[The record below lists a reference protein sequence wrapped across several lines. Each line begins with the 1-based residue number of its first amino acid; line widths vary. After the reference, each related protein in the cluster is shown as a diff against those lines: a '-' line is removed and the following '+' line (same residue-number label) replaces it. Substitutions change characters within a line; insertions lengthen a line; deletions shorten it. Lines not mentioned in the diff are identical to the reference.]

1 MLEQMS
7 DEVYDCILPEMEDHV
22 CSLLQLIEE
31 QVTAGQITFADKR
44 DGYYQLEGAILKA
57 LCAGEQAAAAL
68 AYIKG
73 QARMLELIAL
83 GRVRL

>member
-7 DEVYDCILPEMEDHV
+7 DEVYDCIQADISDRVLG
-22 CSLLQLIEE
+22 LLQLIEE

-44 DGYYQLEGAILKA
+44 DGYYLLEGAILKA
-57 LCAGEQAAAAL
+57 ICAAEQAAAAV
-68 AYIKG
+68 AYIRG

-83 GRVRL
+83 GKVSA